1 VSLAKDGP
9 ARSGGGRPE
18 VFPSPSVA
26 MVPRRPPSQAA
37 DLHPMRLVE
46 MLASPGVHDLRHPM
60 GGRPSPLVH
69 PTRPVEILPS
79 PVMLR
84 EPHLMGEAPGH
95 SPVMLREPHLM
106 GLAPGHS
113 PVMPCEPHRITPGIS
128 QPYQIRRPPEM
139 MSYPLMHSMPMDLW
153 QTMPAQPLPRYVPQI
168 PPDFNGHSWR
178 TTPTESLL
186 MPPGHLY
193 EMTPTQTEQLESL
206 AMQPPDFNGHS
217 WRMAPTESLLTPTLP
232 ELLESLAMQL
242 PSPLQPGP
250 SKSLA
255 TQSVSGSKPTW
266 MWDWEV
272 GGKLV
277 ERSSSLPDMDH
288 SAVPAGRPSGSN
300 IEEEKQDE
308 RWIVGS
314 TASHALPSTSNRPLP
329 HSCPPFPKGG
339 SQEKITEW
347 NRACLRIYKLGANG
361 CLVCS
366 YS

>member
-1 VSLAKDGP
+1 LRSIRRGRQQEEVSLAKDGP

-84 EPHLMGEAPGH
+84 EPHLMGEAPGHSPVMLREPHLMGLAPGH

-288 SAVPAGRPSGSN
+288 SAVPAGSRVFFYRPPDFYRSGAV
-300 IEEEKQDE
+300 
-308 RWIVGS
+308 RVA
-314 TASHALPSTSNRPLP
+314 TAVTAVYR
-329 HSCPPFPKGG
+329 
-339 SQEKITEW
+339 
-347 NRACLRIYKLGANG
+347 
-361 CLVCS
+361 
-366 YS
+366 